1 MASILSVGV
10 NKKLLAQRHKL
21 LRESGFDVVSSTL
34 GESLKQLVGDSRFRV
49 AIFGSRVP
57 EPTRNKAA
65 ATLIRN
71 CPHIKI
77 VMLYED
83 TIRKAEMADAVLSAR
98 VSPEDLVQTIHY
110 LLDKQQLDRRGRG
123 RSA

>member
-1 MASILSVGV
+1 MASILSIGV
-10 NKKLLAQRHKL
+10 KKKLLAQRHKL

-34 GESLKQLVGDSRFRV
+34 GDTLKQLASDSRFRV
-49 AIFGSRVP
+49 AIFGSGVP
-57 EPTRNKAA
+57 EATRSKFAA
-65 ATLIRN
+65 ALIRN

-77 VMLYED
+77 VMLYEGG
-83 TIRKAEMADAVLSAR
+83 IRKAEMADAVLSAK
-98 VSPEDLVQTIHY
+98 VSPDDLVQTIHY